1 MPENLLFEL
10 CLFVSASVQAK
21 AVERMQSKCE
31 QKMATVVSEASRGL
45 THELKK
51 SDRQGLVLQ
60 SKLNKAE
67 VDGPFPPIHVA

>member
-1 MPENLLFEL
+1 
-10 CLFVSASVQAK
+10 
-21 AVERMQSKCE
+21 
-31 QKMATVVSEASRGL
+31 MATVVSEATRGL

-67 VDGPFPPIHVA
+67 VDRPFPLFKLPHLPKLTRATLFHFRYVNFTLIFNP

>member
-1 MPENLLFEL
+1 
-10 CLFVSASVQAK
+10 
-21 AVERMQSKCE
+21 
-31 QKMATVVSEASRGL
+31 MATVVSEATRGL
-45 THELKK
+45 THELTK